1 MAKKKQN
8 RKPRIT
14 PQDALL
20 RILQEHVAAL
30 QAVKDIADTDG
41 LGDDPAK
48 SEHAYRLVC
57 QAIANATGQPCT
69 GLLGTIEPA
78 TLDRSGGT
86 RLLNQE
92 RSATRLR
99 DDAVE
104 AIARKD
110 LGIDSL
116 ESRKSDDL
124 DFNEHAVWEI
134 RKALNAAYAAGKA
147 AR

>member
-8 RKPRIT
+8 HKPRTT

-78 TLDRSGGT
+78 ALDKTGAT
-86 RLLNQE
+86 RLRNHQ
-92 RSATRLR
+92 RSATQLR

-104 AIARKD
+104 AIARKELSLETLD
-110 LGIDSL
+110 ARNSDSL
-116 ESRKSDDL
+116 
-124 DFNEHAVWEI
+124 DFHEHGVWEL
-134 RKALNAAYAAGKA
+134 RRALNAAYAAGKA